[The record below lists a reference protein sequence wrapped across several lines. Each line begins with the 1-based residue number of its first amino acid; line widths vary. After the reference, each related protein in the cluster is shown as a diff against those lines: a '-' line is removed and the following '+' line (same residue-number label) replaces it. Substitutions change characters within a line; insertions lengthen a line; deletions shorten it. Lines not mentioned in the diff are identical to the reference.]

1 MIVAHFLNREVT
13 LAICGSLLIVQT
25 NDKFGGLEYK
35 RSDILS
41 LLLIDN
47 IATGTI
53 DPRSLKRFGAQAEVL
68 KRKFTRNSN
77 RTGEEFDQHVI
88 ITYTASQST
97 RSLKLQCNQSANFL
111 QALR

>member
-1 MIVAHFLNREVT
+1 MV
-13 LAICGSLLIVQT
+13 VQT

-47 IATGTI
+47 ISTGYVDSRT
-53 DPRSLKRFGAQAEVL
+53 SKRFGGQAEVL
-68 KRKFTRNSN
+68 KRTFTRNSN

-97 RSLKLQCNQSANFL
+97 RSLKLQCHQNANFL
-111 QALR
+111 AALR